1 MFHAFAII
9 INLHTMQTKILNAH
23 SQMPYDK
30 YNRCACPKSV
40 NLTVNPEV
48 VFKCKRKT
56 KIKNS
61 KMACRSLIEMRVVLG
76 IACLSEPEQSA
87 SLYQE

>member
-1 MFHAFAII
+1 
-9 INLHTMQTKILNAH
+9 MQTKIPNAH

-30 YNRCACPKSV
+30 YNICACPKSV

-56 KIKNS
+56 LIKHSKI
-61 KMACRSLIEMRVVLG
+61 ACKSLMEMRVVLG
-76 IACLSEPEQSA
+76 IACLSEPERSA
-87 SLYQE
+87 SLYHQE